1 MQLLSNLHET
11 VLENGLTVITKEIPS
26 SPAISNWL
34 WYRAGSRN
42 ESPGIT
48 GVSHWVEHMLFK
60 GTKKFA
66 KDKVDRLLSKHGGVF
81 NAFTSEDY
89 TTYFETL
96 PSRQLRLALEIEA
109 DRMQNAIFDPK
120 EVESERTVII
130 SEREGAENQP
140 TYLLYEEVQ
149 SAAFRVHPYH
159 NPVIGWSNDLKTMTR
174 DDLYSYYKMRYSP
187 DNAFLVL
194 LGRFDR
200 KKVLEEIR
208 DLYGSVPRSGIRDK
222 AVPTEPPQYGE
233 RRVTVRR
240 PGNTEYIIASYHVPD
255 MTNPDVYP
263 LMLLDS
269 ILSGAKAVRSGPG
282 FERSGRLYKSLVER
296 QLAAS
301 ATSNFMESMDPNL
314 FTLFVTVRNRVPVS
328 KVERALLREIDKI
341 CNRVPRPGEM
351 KSALAQTQ
359 AQFAYATDGV
369 TNQAYLI
376 GAAQLR
382 TGYRYLEDL
391 QRKLSEVS
399 PDDVSRV
406 ARTYLHEDNRTLGI
420 FYPSKEVSQ

>member
-1 MQLLSNLHET
+1 
-11 VLENGLTVITKEIPS
+11 
-26 SPAISNWL
+26 
-34 WYRAGSRN
+34 
-42 ESPGIT
+42 
-48 GVSHWVEHMLFK
+48 
-60 GTKKFA
+60 
-66 KDKVDRLLSKHGGVF
+66 
-81 NAFTSEDY
+81 
-89 TTYFETL
+89 
-96 PSRQLRLALEIEA
+96 
-109 DRMQNAIFDPK
+109 
-120 EVESERTVII
+120 
-130 SEREGAENQP
+130 
-140 TYLLYEEVQ
+140 
-149 SAAFRVHPYH
+149 
-159 NPVIGWSNDLKTMTR
+159 
-174 DDLYSYYKMRYSP
+174 MRYSP

-200 KKVLEEIR
+200 RKALEEIV
-208 DLYGSVPRSGIRDK
+208 DLYGSVPPSGTREK
-222 AVPTEPPQYGE
+222 AVPAEPPQHGE

-269 ILSGAKAVRSGPG
+269 IMSGAKAVRSGPG

-301 ATSNFMESMDPNL
+301 ATSSFIESIDPNL
-314 FTLFVTVRNRVPVS
+314 FSFLVTVRNRVPVHR
-328 KVERALLREIDKI
+328 VERALLREIDKL
-341 CNRVPRPGEM
+341 CDRGPRPGEM
-351 KSALAQTQ
+351 KRALAQTQ

-382 TGYRYLEDL
+382 TGYRYLENL
-391 QRKLSEVS
+391 QGKLMEVS

-406 ARTYLHEDNRTLGI
+406 ARTYLNEDNRTLGI